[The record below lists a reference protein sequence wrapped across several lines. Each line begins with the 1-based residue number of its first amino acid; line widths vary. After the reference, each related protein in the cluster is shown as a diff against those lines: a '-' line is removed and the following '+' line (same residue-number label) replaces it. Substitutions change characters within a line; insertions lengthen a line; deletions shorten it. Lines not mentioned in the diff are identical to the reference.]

1 MWYGGDTDVYADTL
15 SDVGQT
21 WGAEVAYNNLTGPLM
36 ATSRT
41 QSMYAFDKTIVIIIS
56 LIVES

>member
-15 SDVGQT
+15 DVGQT

-41 QSMYAFDKTIVIIIS
+41 QSMYAFDKTIVIII
-56 LIVES
+56 IA

>member
-15 SDVGQT
+15 DVGQT